1 MKTHKVEK
9 GYTLKAIPKKI
20 IHEARFRR
28 DILLI
33 EINSNR
39 KRIFVRIKSES
50 SRLKFKTKL
59 HTLLLKENFK
69 ELTDIQYT
77 NESTATLAQL
87 ALVGPINGTSM
98 VVTKQQA
105 KNIDQI
111 IVVLK
116 TNGGTQLLQDFK
128 QFINKIFSK
137 VFVKFKLLFYDC
149 K

>member
-1 MKTHKVEK
+1 M
-9 GYTLKAIPKKI
+9 
-20 IHEARFRR
+20 
-28 DILLI
+28 
-33 EINSNR
+33 
-39 KRIFVRIKSES
+39 RIKSES

-137 VFVKFKLLFYDC
+137 VFVKFKLLFYTC